1 MEDERLV
8 EEVDWEKEEEER
20 LVEAKEM
27 VGKWLDRVGWD
38 GRQLVLGKE
47 LAGGRRFLY
56 PYFA

>member
-8 EEVDWEKEEEER
+8 EEEDWVKEEVER
-20 LVEAKEM
+20 LDEAKEM

-47 LAGGRRFLY
+47 LAGGRRF
-56 PYFA
+56 